1 MMSIPV
7 ISTRSGAD
15 AVNSKPTS
23 RMIEVL
29 TPIWQRVLQKSSIDI
44 EDNFFDVGGS
54 LLLADMLFAEITQ
67 KCGRELPS
75 STICHAPTITALA
88 SLLEQPT
95 LPRFS
100 PLVPMKAGHKIP
112 PVLMVHGLAGSLEF
126 FELGRHIRTEHPI
139 YGFQAKGVDGM
150 EEPLQSVE
158 DMARLYLDAL
168 KELQAHGPYILMG
181 YSIGGLVALEM
192 AQRILEDGENVALLV
207 LVDTYPHPRYLSSG
221 QRLQLMAQRLRRH
234 ILRVKQLSIGDSIS
248 YLVRGA
254 ERRLH
259 LFGVY
264 SRSGRF
270 PGTSRLSFAQTTS
283 HIMPKAYVALGAY
296 RPQFYRGKIKF
307 VKAADDSF
315 FPEDPSLV
323 WGKLATELEIEN
335 VPGDHDDVVTTHFET
350 LASVLSRYLRE
361 ALGEE

>member
-1 MMSIPV
+1 
-7 ISTRSGAD
+7 
-15 AVNSKPTS
+15 
-23 RMIEVL
+23 
-29 TPIWQRVLQKSSIDI
+29 
-44 EDNFFDVGGS
+44 
-54 LLLADMLFAEITQ
+54 
-67 KCGRELPS
+67 
-75 STICHAPTITALA
+75 
-88 SLLEQPT
+88 
-95 LPRFS
+95 
-100 PLVPMKAGHKIP
+100 
-112 PVLMVHGLAGSLEF
+112 
-126 FELGRHIRTEHPI
+126 
-139 YGFQAKGVDGM
+139 
-150 EEPLQSVE
+150 
-158 DMARLYLDAL
+158 
-168 KELQAHGPYILMG
+168 
-181 YSIGGLVALEM
+181 
-192 AQRILEDGENVALLV
+192 
-207 LVDTYPHPRYLSSG
+207 
-221 QRLQLMAQRLRRH
+221 MAQRLGRH
-234 ILRVKQLSIGDSIS
+234 ILRVKQLSVRDAIS

-270 PGTSRLSFAQTTS
+270 PGTSRLSFAQTTL

-296 RPQFYRGKIKF
+296 RPRFYRGKIKF